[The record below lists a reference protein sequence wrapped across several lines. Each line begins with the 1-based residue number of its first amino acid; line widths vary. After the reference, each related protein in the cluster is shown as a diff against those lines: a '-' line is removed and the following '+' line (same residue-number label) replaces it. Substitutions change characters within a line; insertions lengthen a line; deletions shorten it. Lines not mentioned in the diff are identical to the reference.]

1 MNDENQENIE
11 ISMEQLKRFQEAI
24 QNALLLM
31 GDINVYGYSNDK
43 IRKDTQKKL
52 VKSYDILFEL
62 NRYINFIR
70 GTNDE

>member
-62 NRYINFIR
+62 NKYKKLVI
-70 GTNDE
+70 